1 MQTEGAPQTEGEPL
15 WQSALLPLGI
25 LLSIAPVLLAGGLL
39 GAIGNNATLAANLAA
54 AFLIYLAVRP
64 GFRELIAAIV
74 ASIVLRELYVKFY
87 GPTGI
92 YPGSGILT
100 WCPFLGFSAIVML
113 GVRALGRKAGQRG
126 PIEDFAAA
134 TLCLHG
140 WIIFAYAML
149 ATTRDLPRT
158 MDGVLFSFDASL
170 GFSPSFVLGSLLVGR
185 PLLSAITSFQYQIL
199 FIIVLGVWAWKR
211 HRGCSRNLLAAIICM
226 LLVGFMLYYI
236 CPATG
241 PAWAFPNAFPRN
253 PPRAA
258 SSELLRPLLVAVGAR
273 NAMPSLHIGLC
284 LLVWW
289 ASRDLGRMAR
299 VAVGIFLVATVFSTM
314 ALGEHYLVDIMVAA
328 PYAVVIQAAMETR
341 VPLASR
347 KRMAAIL
354 VGAIVTAGW
363 ILSFRFGPT
372 LLSWPWSVLWV
383 LMIST
388 VAASLTLEARLAAAI
403 KSD

>member
-1 MQTEGAPQTEGEPL
+1 MQTEGENEPL

-25 LLSIAPVLLAGGLL
+25 LLSTAPVILALRGGLL

-54 AFLIYLAVRP
+54 AFLIYLTVRP
-64 GFRELIAAIV
+64 GFRELVAAIV
-74 ASIVLRELYVKFY
+74 ASIVLRELYVNFY
-87 GPTGI
+87 GPAGN

-100 WCPFLGFSAIVML
+100 WGSFLGCSAIMLL
-113 GVRALGRKAGQRG
+113 GVRALGRSAGQRR
-126 PIEDFAAA
+126 PVEDFAAA
-134 TLCLHG
+134 ALCLHG
-140 WIIFAYAML
+140 WIIFVYAMQ
-149 ATTRDLPRT
+149 ATMHDLPRT

-170 GFSPSFVLGSLLVGR
+170 GFSPSFVLGSFLADR
-185 PLLSAITSFQYQIL
+185 PLLWAITNFQYQIL
-199 FIIVLGVWAWKR
+199 FIIVMGVWAWKR

-226 LLVGFMLYYI
+226 LLGGIVLYYI

-241 PAWAFPNAFPRN
+241 PAWAFTYAFPRN

-258 SSELLRPLLVAVGAR
+258 SSQLLRPLMVAAGAR

-289 ASRDLGRMAR
+289 ATRDLGRMAR
-299 VAVGIFLVATVFSTM
+299 VAVGMFLVATVFSTM

-328 PYAVVIQAAMETR
+328 PYAVVIQAATETR

-354 VGAIVTAGW
+354 IGAILTTVW
-363 ILSFRFGPT
+363 ILSFRSGPT
-372 LLSWPWSVLWV
+372 LLSWPGPFLWV

-388 VAASLTLEARLAAAI
+388 AAVSLTLEARLAAAI
-403 KSD
+403 KST